1 MQKQLARK
9 ATSFSEF
16 NITVNVGAAQMLPV
30 ASISMVP
37 TISASTLNSSHVTT
51 RRATRPVQEL
61 TMQTM
66 SMKFFHVSMFV
77 VACNGWPRT
86 QNVLKKQ
93 SVPTDQFVAD
103 ILF

>member
-16 NITVNVGAAQMLPV
+16 NITVNVGAVQMLPV

-61 TMQTM
+61 TMQTT
-66 SMKFFHVSMFV
+66 SMKFLQVSMLYCHCLLLH
-77 VACNGWPRT
+77 AMGD
-86 QNVLKKQ
+86 LEHKM
-93 SVPTDQFVAD
+93 
-103 ILF
+103 